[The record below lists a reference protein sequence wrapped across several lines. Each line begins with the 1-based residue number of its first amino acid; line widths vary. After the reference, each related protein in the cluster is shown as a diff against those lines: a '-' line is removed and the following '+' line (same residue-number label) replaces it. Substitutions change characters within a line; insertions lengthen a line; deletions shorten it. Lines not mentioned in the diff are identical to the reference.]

1 MKNKV
6 LVLGVDGLDPRL
18 TKKFMDK
25 GVMPN
30 FEKFKKM
37 GSAREDMVM
46 LGAMPTIT
54 PPMWTTLA
62 TGAYVGTH
70 GITDFWNPHPTK
82 LDTLVYS
89 FDSRNCKA
97 EPLWNVFAENGQ
109 KTLVWHWPGSS
120 WPPTSDSPNLHVVD
134 GTQPSNINVA
144 VGTVEWG
151 QWIVASAAAHD
162 AKVFETKDDGSG
174 VGCVLT
180 DIDVAD
186 EDAGKSAGAKA
197 LDQSL
202 NAKVLVNMVMNEHEG
217 ECAGAAKPALY
228 DALTTVPLTDAKGW
242 PEAPEGAKE
251 FMIPVSGGMGRRPV
265 LVIPNEDGKFT
276 KVAIYKS
283 KKEAEP
289 LVVLDEVGVVV
300 NDIYDVTSKNG
311 KIYDVVRQSILVRI
325 EEDGSEVEVWYGNAM
340 EPNNDALFHP
350 HSLLQQCREKV
361 GEFRSV
367 ALVSGTSP
375 RAGKSI
381 ATPLWAAYTEW
392 QAECIN
398 ALIEENDYDVVFSH
412 VHNVDSG
419 GHNFWEAA
427 KQRPWIAPY
436 DENGLHEVMEDYYI
450 DTDKYLGRFMHLL
463 DEGWDIILTSDH
475 GLLCAAE
482 DEPAVPVGDPF
493 GINIKVMQELGYTV
507 MKKDENGNDLRE
519 IDWSKTTAVAQR
531 GIYIYLNIK
540 GRNPEGIVDP
550 ADQYELERKIIDDL
564 YNYRWNGKRI
574 VSLAI
579 RKKEAVHFGI
589 TGENVGDIVYFNEEG
604 FNRVHG
610 DSISTF
616 EGYADTSVSPIF
628 MAAGP
633 NIKKDYTT
641 DRVIR
646 EVDVAPTVAV
656 LGGVRMPA
664 QCEGAPVYQII
675 EED

>member
-186 EDAGKSAGAKA
+186 ESAGSAGAKA

-251 FMIPVSGGMGRRPV
+251 FMIPVSGGMARRPV

-311 KIYDVVRQSILVRI
+311 KIYDVVRQAILVRI

-340 EPNNDALFHP
+340 EPNNDTLFHP
-350 HSLLQQCREKV
+350 HSLLQQCRENV

-398 ALIEENDYDVVFSH
+398 ALINENDYDVVFSH

-436 DENGLHEVMEDYYI
+436 DENGLQEVMEDYYI

-531 GIYIYLNIK
+531 GIYIYLNLK

-574 VSLAI
+574 VSLAV

-616 EGYADTSVSPIF
+616 QGYADTSVSPIF

>member
-186 EDAGKSAGAKA
+186 ENAGKSAGAKA

-228 DALTTVPLTDAKGW
+228 DALTTVPLSDAKGW

-311 KIYDVVRQSILVRI
+311 KIYDVVRQAILVRI

-340 EPNNDALFHP
+340 EPNNDTLFHP
-350 HSLLQQCREKV
+350 HSLLQQCRENV

-398 ALIEENDYDVVFSH
+398 ALIKENDYDVVFSH

-531 GIYIYLNIK
+531 GIYIYLNLK

-574 VSLAI
+574 VSLAV

-616 EGYADTSVSPIF
+616 QGYADTSVSPIF

-633 NIKKDYTT
+633 NIKEDYTT

>member
-186 EDAGKSAGAKA
+186 ESAGSAGAKA

-311 KIYDVVRQSILVRI
+311 KIYDVVRQAILVRI

-340 EPNNDALFHP
+340 EPNNNTLFHP
-350 HSLLQQCREKV
+350 HSLLQQCRENV

-398 ALIEENDYDVVFSH
+398 ALIKENDYDVVFSH

-531 GIYIYLNIK
+531 GIYIYLNLK

-574 VSLAI
+574 VSLAV

-616 EGYADTSVSPIF
+616 QGYADTSVSPIF

>member
-186 EDAGKSAGAKA
+186 ESAGSAGAKA

-311 KIYDVVRQSILVRI
+311 KIYDVVRQAILVRI

-340 EPNNDALFHP
+340 EPNNDTLFHP
-350 HSLLQQCREKV
+350 HSLLQQCRENV

-398 ALIEENDYDVVFSH
+398 ALIKENDYDVVFSH

-493 GINIKVMQELGYTV
+493 GINIKVMQELGHTV

-531 GIYIYLNIK
+531 GIYIYLNLK

-574 VSLAI
+574 VSLAV

-616 EGYADTSVSPIF
+616 QGYADTSVSPIF

>member
-186 EDAGKSAGAKA
+186 ESAGSAGAKA

-311 KIYDVVRQSILVRI
+311 KIYDVVRQAILVRI

-340 EPNNDALFHP
+340 EPNNDTLFHP
-350 HSLLQQCREKV
+350 HSLLQQCRENV

-398 ALIEENDYDVVFSH
+398 ALIKENDYDVVFSH

-531 GIYIYLNIK
+531 GIYIYLNLK

-574 VSLAI
+574 VSLAV

-616 EGYADTSVSPIF
+616 QGYADTSVSPIF

-633 NIKKDYTT
+633 NIKKDYIT

>member
-186 EDAGKSAGAKA
+186 ESAGSAGAKA

-289 LVVLDEVGVVV
+289 LVVLNEVGVVV

-311 KIYDVVRQSILVRI
+311 KIYDVVRQAILVRI

-340 EPNNDALFHP
+340 EPNNDTLFHP
-350 HSLLQQCREKV
+350 HSLLQQCRENV

-398 ALIEENDYDVVFSH
+398 ALIKENDYDVVFSH

-531 GIYIYLNIK
+531 GIYIYLNLK

-574 VSLAI
+574 VSLAV

-616 EGYADTSVSPIF
+616 QGYADTSVSPIF

>member
-311 KIYDVVRQSILVRI
+311 KIYDVVRQAILVRI

-340 EPNNDALFHP
+340 EPNNDTLFHP

-519 IDWSKTTAVAQR
+519 VDWSKTTAVAQR